1 MWRDLNDKDFRV
13 GKKWEEILVKK
24 KSFEQGVHLFEDEKS
39 SSLVFI
45 FISLEFL

>member
-1 MWRDLNDKDFRV
+1 MTKILELGRS
-13 GKKWEEILVKK
+13 GKKFLLKK